1 MPLFGKK
8 DDANKL
14 NAYPWY
20 APRCWHGMRTGDLF
34 RLLRRHRFRVSP
46 TRWGMV
52 ATASAVSVFNS
63 MLYQVQHLRHDRQID
78 ATEISQPPIFL
89 IGHWRCGTTL
99 LHERLVLDEQFTYP
113 DTFAC
118 FAPNHFLV
126 SRGLMLWWLKYL
138 LPKKRPMDQMLLGW
152 DRPQEDEFALMV
164 MGLPSAYETLGFPLD
179 VPPGTDL
186 LEVDTWSAADQQR
199 WKAGLLWFIKALTYR
214 DQRPVVLKSPT
225 HTSRIKTLLEV
236 FPEAR
241 FVRIVRNPYEV
252 YASTVRLWK
261 SLVDT
266 QALQLPKKLD
276 FEDAVLRG
284 FASMN
289 DTVERQKSLVD
300 PSRFVEIR
308 YEDLVSDAPATMRR
322 IYDQFNLPGF
332 DEYLPKLEEHLHGV
346 AGYKPNRHQ
355 LDASTYEVI
364 NDRWAKHIELQGYP
378 LQTGATGDAAG

>member
-1 MPLFGKK
+1 MSLFGKK
-8 DDANKL
+8 NDDANL

-20 APRCWHGMRTGDLF
+20 APRCWHGMRGGDLF
-34 RLLRRHRFRVSP
+34 RLLWKHRFRVSP
-46 TRWGMV
+46 TRWGLV
-52 ATASAVSVFNS
+52 ATASAASAVNSV
-63 MLYQVQHLRHDRQID
+63 LYQVQRLRHDRRIN
-78 ATEISQPPIFL
+78 ATEITQPPIFL

-99 LHERLVLDEQFTYP
+99 LHERLVLDGQFTYP

-118 FAPNHFLV
+118 FAPNHFLI

-179 VPPGTDL
+179 IPPGTDL
-186 LEVDTWSAADQQR
+186 LQVDTWDAAEQQH
-199 WKAGLLWFIKALTYR
+199 WKDGLLWFIKAITYR
-214 DQRPVVLKSPT
+214 DGRAVVLKSPT
-225 HTSRIKTLLEV
+225 HTSRIKTLLEI

-252 YASTVRLWK
+252 FASTVRLWK

-276 FEDAVLRG
+276 FQQAVLTG
-284 FASMN
+284 FANMN

-300 PSRFVEIR
+300 PSRFIQIR
-308 YEDLVSDAPATMRR
+308 YEDLVRDAPATMRH
-322 IYDQFNLPGF
+322 IYDRFNLPGF
-332 DEYLPKLEEHLHGV
+332 DDYLPKLEEHLRGT
-346 AGYKPNRHQ
+346 AGYKPNRHR
-355 LDASTYEVI
+355 LDADTYHTI
-364 NDRWAKHIELQGYP
+364 NNRWGKHIELQGYP
-378 LQTGATGDAAG
+378 LLDDPSRPAA